1 MKGIWGE
8 TMEEKRIELKG
19 LPESVKK
26 LLDPQSPSGLK
37 MLAIKGMVPLK
48 PVDYVLYL
56 YQMLFDENEEL
67 KKLAEINFSSLPE
80 KILYAVLS
88 QSLPPEVL
96 HKMAVVFR
104 SNSVVLEKILFNNAT
119 ADETFAMIAS
129 FADEKLIDIIA
140 RNQVRILRYPEIIK
154 AINENPNSTASQ
166 KSMVN
171 EFAIKSR
178 IDLERLGVIKKV
190 PIEEGGVEVE
200 SLFEPNKKSEEEQKT
215 EEEGA
220 EIQRVENKM
229 SGDSQPQPSS
239 NRDELIKKFNIP
251 REFYDESIP
260 LPEEMEK
267 KLIEDIEHMSEDR
280 QMALVEV
287 GRHRV
292 KQIMAKSPI
301 GSVALAAVKHK
312 DITPDDIYK
321 IAQDRAANAEAIK
334 YIATHRDYIRVYNIK
349 LKLALNPKTPVPMAM
364 AFVRSLRLS
373 DLKNIAKNAGVSK
386 ILQNTA
392 KGIMKMHS

>member
-1 MKGIWGE
+1 MKRIRGSI
-8 TMEEKRIELKG
+8 MEEKRIDINK
-19 LPESVKK
+19 LPDSVRK
-26 LLDPQSPSGLK
+26 LLNPQAPMGLK

-67 KKLAEINFSSLPE
+67 KSLSEKYFAELPE
-80 KILYAVLS
+80 KILSAVLI
-88 QSLPPEVL
+88 QLLPSEVL
-96 HKMAVVFR
+96 HKIALLFR
-104 SNSVVLEKILFNNAT
+104 SNALVLEKVLVNNAT

-154 AINENPNSTASQ
+154 AINENPNATASQ

-171 EFAIKSR
+171 EFAQKSG
-178 IDLERLGVIKKV
+178 IDLEKLGVIKKTEQV
-190 PIEEGGVEVE
+190 KEVINKEPADKQVQEASSEVKEDKKVEDLTSDNE
-200 SLFEPNKKSEEEQKT
+200 SAKKESS
-215 EEEGA
+215 A
-220 EIQRVENKM
+220 ET
-229 SGDSQPQPSS
+229 SS
-239 NRDELIKKFNIP
+239 NKEELIKKFNIP
-251 REFYDESIP
+251 REFYDENIP

-267 KLIEDIEHMSEDR
+267 KLIDEIEHMSEDK

-312 DITPDDIYK
+312 DITPDDIFK
-321 IAQDRAANAEAIK
+321 IAQDRTANVEAIK